1 MQSEEIVSPLVKREA
16 IHRIIASKHFHKS
29 ARLSSILLH
38 ICELEIE
45 GRTSELNERDIG
57 RNVFQLPEDFDPSID
72 GIVRSHASRLRRKL
86 ELYYLREGCRETV
99 RVSIPRGG
107 YQPHFEVAGF
117 PQDSTPEQASSFEP
131 IPEDE
136 VDSSGRQEVP
146 RTMTVKS
153 NHVAKQPRKWLV
165 AVAILLLS
173 VTAGVASYGAWKQRS
188 LRSSIW
194 KEMFTDSRQTLI
206 VPGDSSLVMWE
217 EMQRR
222 NVNLSEYL
230 SGNFTKEARGSEVEL
245 KASDM
250 LLSRRYTSMVD
261 LDIVQKLS
269 AIARGLN
276 YHPLFRFARDVR
288 PNDLKHSNVIL
299 IGSAET
305 NPWIQMFE
313 APMNFVLKKNQD
325 STTYTIENRR
335 PAEGEPVAWNSDP
348 ITQLHTVYCK
358 VTYLPNSA
366 GEGNVLLLE
375 GTSMAGTDCAWEF
388 LSDDTQMSQF
398 LHRAGQS
405 MRHVPHFEVL
415 LKTSNL
421 GGDAATNSVV
431 AWRILP

>member
-1 MQSEEIVSPLVKREA
+1 MQSEEVVSPLVKREA

-45 GRTSELNERDIG
+45 GRISELNERDIG

-107 YQPHFEVAGF
+107 YQPHFEVGGS
-117 PQDSTPEQASSFEP
+117 PQDPTLKQATSLEAA
-131 IPEDE
+131 PEDE
-136 VDSSGRQEVP
+136 TDFPDRQEMAG
-146 RTMTVKS
+146 TITVKMDQA
-153 NHVAKQPRKWLV
+153 AKQSRKWLV
-165 AVAILLLS
+165 AVTILLLTVAAS
-173 VTAGVASYGAWKQRS
+173 MASYKTWEQRS
-188 LRSSIW
+188 LRPSIW
-194 KEMFTDSRQTLI
+194 KEMFTNSRQTLI

-230 SGNFTKEARGSEVEL
+230 SGNFAKEARGSEVEL
-245 KASDM
+245 KASNM

-261 LDIVQKLS
+261 LDISQKLS

-276 YHPLFRFARDVR
+276 YAPLFRFARDVR

-313 APMNFVLKKNQD
+313 APMNFILRKNQD

-335 PAEGEPVAWNSDP
+335 PSAGEPAVWNSDP
-348 ITQLHTVYCK
+348 INQLHTVYCK
-358 VTYLPNSA
+358 VAYLPNSA

-398 LHRAGQS
+398 LRRAGQS
-405 MRHVPHFEVL
+405 RRHVPHFEVL
-415 LKTSNL
+415 LRTSNL
-421 GGDAATNSVV
+421 GGDSATNSVV